1 MVAGSRADGFTGDRM
16 QKVGCWTVT
25 SDVEGRPVPVRRTL
39 LRIHVFWLQKSAL
52 WFQSRKVFAATAER
66 INCLPAGTAP
76 KQSNQRRAS
85 SLSSTIDGPMAQMHP

>member
-1 MVAGSRADGFTGDRM
+1 M
-16 QKVGCWTVT
+16 QKVGSETVAG
-25 SDVEGRPVPVRRTL
+25 DLKDHPEPVRRTL
-39 LRIHVFWLQKSAL
+39 LHVHVMLYQKSAL
-52 WFQSRKVFAATAER
+52 WYQSRKVFAATAER